1 MTRTRRFGECY
12 TALKLLRPVLMRGFV
27 LIVLLLLAPNSI
39 ARVYQWV
46 SPETGSVQLSGEPP
60 SWYRSGRAGPRVW
73 VVDNGR
79 LVDDT
84 AIALSVEQNAAL
96 REEAFAEVEA
106 RRLEA
111 IQRLE
116 DEIIREASRR
126 ERREA
131 QQDAVASFDLSEQ
144 EEAREEELPPE
155 VDEETIRQLKAIISD
170 WDRRNLNLTPD
181 SAE

>member
-1 MTRTRRFGECY
+1 MTPTRTVWRMLYCTQAPQASSDAWFC
-12 TALKLLRPVLMRGFV
+12 
-27 LIVLLLLAPNSI
+27 LIALLLLAPNSI

-46 SPETGSVQLSGEPP
+46 SPETGTVQLSGEPP
-60 SWYRSGRAGPRVW
+60 SWYRSGESGTARVGSGQC
-73 VVDNGR
+73 GR

-111 IQRLE
+111 LQRLE

-131 QQDAVASFDLSEQ
+131 A
-144 EEAREEELPPE
+144 ARFSGKL
-155 VDEETIRQLKAIISD
+155 
-170 WDRRNLNLTPD
+170 
-181 SAE
+181 